1 MEKKYERIVI
11 SADHDLGTAHHR
23 LFGTNLEHTRG
34 SVYGGLSA
42 QMLKN
47 RKFVGC
53 PSAMEGVAMEW
64 YLIGEYAYGYFCA
77 PYTHHYPDHYRM
89 HRRLECN
96 GQGVMNAT
104 PGQVCGIGQHEIHL
118 VAGQTYEAAVVAK
131 SNAELN
137 LTVSL
142 TDRWGKTA
150 YAEAVWSLQKGGEW
164 TRYTA
169 LLTPA
174 CDDSDADLRVT
185 FDGAGAVEIGC
196 VSLMNQ
202 NHFHGIRRDVID
214 CLKDMGIRLLRW
226 PGGNFAGE
234 YNWFDGL
241 LPVDERAPL
250 ESCMNLETQP
260 HSLGYDFHEINT
272 DDFVALCR
280 EIGAEPYIT
289 INPVWNTPEENAA
302 WVEYCNG
309 DGNTSYGKLRVE
321 RGYAEPYNV
330 KLWSLG
336 NEMGYGHMEG
346 DNTAAGYCR
355 IAKANVEAMR
365 SVDPTLE
372 LCSSGPHPNGEW
384 VENVV
389 KPLADTVG
397 FVSLHQYV
405 IWDSC
410 VRYAQTADMERV
422 YEDCVAAVND
432 ACNHARNMRSVLGD
446 CPAQI
451 SFDEW
456 NIWHAWR
463 RPSCVIDGMY
473 TAGVLHVMLEEAE
486 RSGIGISCQFESV
499 NESAIKVTPTEAYL
513 SATGQAFSIMKP
525 HCGGILRYVSRWVV
539 ASEKDGVVTV
549 TLINPSVEEAKGF
562 VLPCGQGITEAKLYE
577 GKSILPHSYFEV
589 GELDASVVGGEC
601 VVDVPARSVA
611 RVQYRP

>member
-1 MEKKYERIVI
+1 MEKNYERITF
-11 SADHDLGTAHHR
+11 SPAEDLGFIPHR

-34 SVYGGLSA
+34 SIYAGLSA

-53 PSAMEGVAMEW
+53 PSAMEGVALCW
-64 YLIGEYAYGYFCA
+64 YLIGEYAYGYFC
-77 PYTHHYPDHYRM
+77 PSYTHHHPEHYHM
-89 HRRLECN
+89 HRRNECN
-96 GQGVMNAT
+96 AQGVMNAIL
-104 PGQVCGIGQHEIHL
+104 GQTCGIGQHEMHL
-118 VAGQTYEAAVVAK
+118 IGGHTYEAAVVVK
-131 SNAELN
+131 SNADLE

-142 TDRWGKTA
+142 TDRWGKNTHA
-150 YAEAVWSLQKGGEW
+150 KSVWTVQKSGDW

-174 CDDSDADLRVT
+174 CDDPDADLRIT
-185 FDGAGAVEIGC
+185 FDAAGAVEIGS
-196 VSLMNQ
+196 VSLMDHHN
-202 NHFHGIRRDVID
+202 FHGIRCDVVD
-214 CLKDMGIRLLRW
+214 CLKDMGIKVLRW

-241 LPVDERAPL
+241 LHVDERAPL
-250 ESCMNLETQP
+250 ESYMALETQP

-289 INPVWNTPEENAA
+289 INPAWNTAEESAA

-309 DGNTSYGKLRVE
+309 DGNTPYGKLRME

-336 NEMGYGHMEG
+336 NEIGYGHMEG
-346 DNTAAGYCR
+346 DNTSAGYAR
-355 IAKANVEAMR
+355 LAKKNVEAMLAA
-365 SVDPTLE
+365 DPTLE
-372 LCSSGPHPNGEW
+372 LCSSGPHPNEEW

-405 IWDSC
+405 VWDSC
-410 VRYAQTADMERV
+410 VRYAQTAEISQV
-422 YEDCVAAVND
+422 YHDCVDAV
-432 ACNHARNMRSVLGD
+432 NHARNYARYMRSILGD
-446 CPAQI
+446 CPTLI

-463 RPSCVIDGMY
+463 RPSCVIDGIY
-473 TAGVLHVMLEEAE
+473 TAGVLHVMMGEAKQ
-486 RSGIGISCQFESV
+486 SGIGISCQFESV
-499 NESAIKVTPTEAYL
+499 NESAIKVIPTEAYL

-525 HCGGILRYVSRWVV
+525 HCEGTLRYASEWVV
-539 ASEKDGVVTV
+539 ASEKDGIVTV
-549 TLINPSVEEAKGF
+549 TIINPSVDDAKGF
-562 VLPCGQGITEAKLYE
+562 VLPCGRGITEATLYE
-577 GKSILPHSYFEV
+577 GRSILPHSYFEAS
-589 GELDASVVGGEC
+589 ELAVSVNGDECAFEVPAHSVV
-601 VVDVPARSVA
+601 RI
-611 RVQYRP
+611 QYHA